1 MISFLNQILSVIQSI
16 FSTLLMPFQMLQ
28 RLFAHKIRLTPT
40 TRYILEF
47 LLVVLVVG
55 GLFALN
61 VVFDLGRIV
70 DPPPRFRSFRNAWLA
85 ILGLLVYLAI
95 RLFIFILQQLPKPI
109 EEFPDIDE
117 AMAEGLAALADARIE
132 IREVPI
138 FLVVGMT
145 PPSEESFQQSAFVGT
160 EIHVNRRGLPIHWYG
175 TEKGVWICIPG
186 VSALTQQAVLS
197 TSGGGASAPVLEDH
211 GQTWGGGA
219 DAGATLGGD
228 AGRYATMGGGAQF
241 QTIGAIS
248 GPAGAPGGAGLAV
261 AREEGYRSP
270 TRRLT
275 NDEKELAQRRLR
287 YFVKILREARY
298 PVCSINGVLLVLPYL
313 WTTSPGFSQL
323 SDCAQADMSTLQ
335 NHLGVKALCLT
346 VFDGIEQSP
355 EFCEYVQRLD
365 KSQVERRCGCGFPPL
380 INPEVGDIER
390 SHGWLVQYFERQVF
404 ELYQKKLG
412 DMGNGKLFRLLD
424 ILRKSK
430 QNFTRLLHH
439 SFPDDVPEPFYF
451 GGVYF
456 AALGPVGKV
465 QRPFLDGIVNKLAK
479 EHDDIIGWNNQALEE
494 DQRYSRLAYTAMFFV
509 VVLTVLNAAL
519 VFWIL
524 FAKG

>member
-1 MISFLNQILSVIQSI
+1 MLNFLNQILAVIQSV
-16 FSTLLMPFQMLQ
+16 FSTLLIPFQMVQ
-28 RLFAHKIRLTPT
+28 RLFEKKIKLTPT
-40 TRYILEF
+40 TRYLLEF
-47 LLVVLVVG
+47 VLVLVVVG

-70 DPPPRFRSFRNAWLA
+70 EPPPRFRSFRNVWLA
-85 ILGLLVYLAI
+85 LLGLLVYLAV

-117 AMAEGLAALADARIE
+117 AMAEGLAALAEARVD
-132 IREVPI
+132 IRDVPL

-145 PPSEESFQQSAFVGT
+145 PPAEESFQQSSFVGK
-160 EIHVNRRGLPIHWYG
+160 EIQVHGRGLPIHWYG
-175 TEKGVWICIPG
+175 NEKGVWVCIPG
-186 VSALTQQAVLS
+186 VSALTQQALLS
-197 TSGGGASAPVLEDH
+197 SSGATSSAPALEDH
-211 GQTWGGGA
+211 GKTWGGAA
-219 DAGATLGGD
+219 DASSTLAGD
-228 AGRYATMGGGAQF
+228 AGRFATMAGGAQF
-241 QTIGAIS
+241 QTLGAIGGPS
-248 GPAGAPGGAGLAV
+248 AAPAGVAV

-270 TRRLT
+270 ARRLT
-275 NDEKELAQRRLR
+275 NDEKDLAQRRLI
-287 YFVKILREARY
+287 YFIKSLRDARY
-298 PVCSINGVLLVLPYL
+298 PVCSINGVLLVLPYQ

-323 SDCAQADMSTLQ
+323 SDCAQVDMSTLQ

-365 KSQVERRCGCGFPPL
+365 KTQLERRCGCGFPPL
-380 INPEVGDIER
+380 INPETADIER
-390 SHGWLVQYFERQVF
+390 SHGWLIQYFERQIF

-412 DMGNGKLFRLLD
+412 DNGNGKLFRLLD
-424 ILRKSK
+424 ILRKSR
-430 QNFTRLLHH
+430 QNLTRLLHH

-451 GGVYF
+451 GGLYF
-456 AALGPVGKV
+456 AALAQIGKV
-465 QRPFLDGIVNKLAK
+465 QRPFFDGVVAKLVK
-479 EHDDIIGWNNQALEE
+479 EHDDIIGWNEQALEE

-524 FAKG
+524 FGKG